1 MGECFK
7 TEDETHL
14 QSVGDG
20 SHNLVDHRAIPL
32 KNNNDSP
39 KPLLQMLALAPPYS
53 SLNSAKT
60 LRENTEIFSR
70 MPFW

>member
-20 SHNLVDHRAIPL
+20 SHNLVDIL
-32 KNNNDSP
+32 SIQLENNNDSP
-39 KPLLQMLALAPPYS
+39 QSLLQISSLAPLYS
-53 SLNSAKT
+53 SLDPEKT
-60 LRENTEIFSR
+60 LSDNTEIFSIT
-70 MPFW
+70 PF